1 MTDQRQ
7 VPPTRVAMAGFGAW
21 GQMHARAVRAIEGA
35 EVAAIFCHGD
45 PSEKAAATLFP
56 DVPRYRDYDA
66 MLAAGGFDV
75 ACVTVPNHVH
85 SRFAV
90 AALDAGAH
98 VVLEKPMGLTIDE
111 CDAVIAAA
119 RRNGR
124 QVTLDHEL
132 RVSKQWGV
140 VRDVVAA
147 GDVGKVR
154 YQNFTLFRYP
164 FSQGSGG
171 WRQDPARVGSWI
183 LEEMVHFYDLVLW
196 YARENGLPS
205 AVRAFGEPAG
215 RGLVKNFGTLLEWRD
230 GSTAF
235 LTQTLQGFEHHT
247 MLELAGTEGAVRTW
261 WSAATARE
269 TQSAFELKVRR
280 RGQSGA
286 ETIEVPRSGEV
297 YELEENLRQA
307 FIAFAEG
314 RSPLPPE
321 EAKAS
326 VVLCL
331 AAEEAHATGR
341 TITPAF

>member
-1 MTDQRQ
+1 MTDRTQAAR
-7 VPPTRVAMAGFGAW
+7 TRVAMGGFGAW
-21 GQMHARAVRAIEGA
+21 GQMHARAIGAIEGA

-75 ACVTVPNHVH
+75 VSVTVPNHVH
-85 SRFAV
+85 SRYAV

-98 VVLEKPMGLTIDE
+98 VVLEKPMGLTLDE

-132 RVSKQWGV
+132 RVSHQWGAI
-140 VRDVVAA
+140 RDIVAA
-147 GDVGKVR
+147 GDVGQVR

-196 YARENGLPS
+196 YARENGLPAS
-205 AVRAFGEPAG
+205 VRAFGEPAG
-215 RGLVKNFGTLLEWRD
+215 KGLVSNFGTLLEWQN

-235 LTQTLQGFEHHT
+235 LTQTLAGFEHHT

-261 WSAATARE
+261 WSGATARVTMSE
-269 TQSAFELKVRR
+269 YSLKVRR
-280 RGQSGA
+280 RGQADA
-286 ETIEVPRSGEV
+286 ETVSVPRSGEV
-297 YELEENLRQA
+297 FELEENLRR
-307 FIAFAEG
+307 AFAAFREG

-321 EAKAS
+321 EARAS
-326 VVLCL
+326 VAVCL

-341 TITPAF
+341 AISPNF

>member
-1 MTDQRQ
+1 MTDR
-7 VPPTRVAMAGFGAW
+7 TRVALGGFGAW
-21 GQMHARAVRAIEGA
+21 GQMHARAVGAIEGA
-35 EVAAIFCHGD
+35 EVTAIFCHGER
-45 PSEKAAATLFP
+45 SEKVAAELFP
-56 DVPRYRDYDA
+56 DVPRFRDYGA

-75 ACVTVPNHVH
+75 VSVTVPNHEH
-85 SRFAV
+85 SRYAV
-90 AALDAGAH
+90 EALDAGAH
-98 VVLEKPMGLTIDE
+98 VVLEKPMGLTIDQ

-119 RRNGR
+119 KRNGR

-132 RVSKQWGV
+132 RVSKQWGR
-140 VRDVVAA
+140 VRDFVAA
-147 GDVGKVR
+147 GEVGKVR

-171 WRQDPARVGSWI
+171 WRQDPARVGSWL

-196 YARENGLPS
+196 YARENGLPAS
-205 AVRAFGEPAG
+205 VRGFGEPAA
-215 RGLVKNFGTLLEWRD
+215 RGMVRNFGTLLEWQD

-269 TQSAFELKVRR
+269 TVSAFELKVRR
-280 RGQSGA
+280 RGQAAA
-286 ETIEVPRSGEV
+286 ETVEVPRSGEV

-307 FIAFAEG
+307 FAAFREG

-341 TITPAF
+341 AVAPAF